1 MRWLYLALTIG
12 LLALA
17 LRAGAA
23 SALVGFWQ
31 MMSAAIAV
39 WLTATVSHDAMFAL
53 GIVLTV
59 TSLLALG
66 LYTMRAKTG

>member
-1 MRWLYLALTIG
+1 
-12 LLALA
+12 
-17 LRAGAA
+17 
-23 SALVGFWQ
+23 

-39 WLTATVSHDAMFAL
+39 WLAATVSHQAMFAL

-66 LYTMRAKTG
+66 LYQMRVKAAAQLAR